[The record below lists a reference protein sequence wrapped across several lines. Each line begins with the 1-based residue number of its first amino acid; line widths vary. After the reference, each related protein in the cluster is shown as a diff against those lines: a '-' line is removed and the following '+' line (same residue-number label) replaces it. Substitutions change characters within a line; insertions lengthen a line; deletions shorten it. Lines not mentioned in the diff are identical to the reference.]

1 MKIGIVCPYNMF
13 QFAGGVQDIV
23 VNLHRY
29 LVSNGHV
36 VKIIT
41 PRPRAHYDA
50 VSDDYILVGRST
62 KMNTPFN
69 TMVDVGFEADG
80 DEIQAILDR
89 EQFDIIH
96 FHEPWVPLLSRQI
109 LSRSQSV
116 NVATFHAK
124 LPESLLSKSIVN
136 SIVPYTKS
144 ILKYIH
150 AYTAVSPAAAE
161 HLQSLSSEYIE
172 IIPNGIELSRFTI
185 GKQARIKN
193 PKKSIVYLGRL
204 EKRKGVEHLLT
215 AYAKLRETHDD
226 VELKIA
232 GNGVKATSLRRLVSQ
247 YKIPD
252 VTFLGFVSE
261 EDKVE
266 LIASA
271 DIFCSPALY
280 GESFGIVLLEAM
292 AVGTPVVAG
301 NNSGYASVMTGK
313 GRLSLVSPT
322 TTIDFTQRLELM
334 LYDTDIRDLWIHW
347 ATKEVAQYD
356 FPVIAQRYETVYKQ
370 AFELYA

>member
-23 VNLHRY
+23 VNLHHY
-29 LVSNGHV
+29 LVAKGHT

-41 PRPRAHYDA
+41 PRPRAHYDS
-50 VSDDYILVGRST
+50 VGDDYILVGRST

-80 DEIQAILDR
+80 DEIQSILDR

-96 FHEPWVPLLSRQI
+96 FHEPWVPVLSRQI
-109 LSRSQSV
+109 LARSRSV

-150 AYTAVSPAAAE
+150 VYTAVSPAAAE

-172 IIPNGIELSRFTI
+172 IIPNGIELARFTHAPTRRL
-185 GKQARIKN
+185 KSK
-193 PKKSIVYLGRL
+193 KKSIVYLGRL
-204 EKRKGVEHLLT
+204 EKRKGVDYLLT
-215 AYAKLRETHDD
+215 AYAKLREEHDD

-232 GNGVKATSLRRLVSQ
+232 GNGVKNSSLRRLVSQ

-252 VTFLGFVSE
+252 VSFLGFVGE
-261 EDKVE
+261 EDKVG

-313 GRLSLVSPT
+313 GRLSLVDPT
-322 TTIDFTQRLELM
+322 STSDFSQRLELM
-334 LYDTDIRDLWIHW
+334 LYDSDIRNLWIRW
-347 ATKEVAQYD
+347 ASKEVAQYD
-356 FPVIAQRYETVYKQ
+356 FKVVASKYETVYKQ
-370 AFELYA
+370 ALALYA